1 MIKCIIFIFIIIL
14 LMQILKNE
22 KRNKLL
28 LLCIIILIL
37 CLQVKNT
44 TIKEGFFFS
53 SGNTC
58 SQLLSGNKESL
69 GNVRDNADFLKLK
82 LGNFW
87 IKSAYNCCAVGNYK
101 DDEMSICALDN
112 CLRKGVRCLDFQIF
126 NINGNPCIGTS
137 YENSGTLITS
147 SNYLTLYEVMDN
159 LKQKAF
165 DSATINNN
173 TDPLIL
179 FLRMTTK
186 DKYVYDK
193 CFETIKGVFSNRLL
207 GLKYTNQ
214 YSGPNNILQ
223 NISTAPMSDLINK
236 VIIIV
241 KDDHNILNTSSLNQI
256 TNISTGVN
264 NESMLRCIRYNELD
278 NSNMTNLIDF
288 NKSSLTILLPELSI
302 IPDNP
307 NFSISR
313 WQGIQFCCMC
323 YQKNNSL
330 LQFYENFFREANYAF
345 VPKPCGLRYRPV
357 YIDTSEI
364 KCKKELSRQKIQVI
378 APWGE
383 KTNID

>member
-173 TDPLIL
+173 TDRSSFVEIIL
-179 FLRMTTK
+179 SKM
-186 DKYVYDK
+186 
-193 CFETIKGVFSNRLL
+193 
-207 GLKYTNQ
+207 
-214 YSGPNNILQ
+214 
-223 NISTAPMSDLINK
+223 
-236 VIIIV
+236 
-241 KDDHNILNTSSLNQI
+241 
-256 TNISTGVN
+256 
-264 NESMLRCIRYNELD
+264 
-278 NSNMTNLIDF
+278 NS
-288 NKSSLTILLPELSI
+288 
-302 IPDNP
+302 
-307 NFSISR
+307 
-313 WQGIQFCCMC
+313 
-323 YQKNNSL
+323 
-330 LQFYENFFREANYAF
+330 
-345 VPKPCGLRYRPV
+345 
-357 YIDTSEI
+357 
-364 KCKKELSRQKIQVI
+364 
-378 APWGE
+378 
-383 KTNID
+383 